1 MRDDDGGGAGRGD
14 DSGDSDVGDMTMEL
28 TNKNNPFFFFFF
40 RLEIGSRL
48 QHVLC
53 STTYI

>member
-48 QHVLC
+48 HHVLC